1 MPGQANQT
9 STLSYVSSSAIDV
22 SDITTTELFTY
33 RNRVI
38 TSEDVNFLAKII
50 ADNPKESRRA
60 LSIRVCREWDWVQ
73 PNGALKD
80 GVCRNLMLKLHREGH
95 ITLPPRRQLPSGG
108 RQSKQKI
115 PKPPID
121 QTPIVSTVKKL
132 QPIEI
137 RQVRRTNLEKLFN
150 GLIEQYHYLGY
161 TQPVGE
167 HIKYI
172 IFSMGRPIACFVFS
186 SAPYSILHRDR
197 FIGWQPKVLG
207 KNRHLLAYNSRF
219 LILPWIHVP
228 HLASHLLAKCANSIS
243 EDWQTLYR
251 HPVFWLETFVDTELF
266 KGTCYRA
273 ANWIFLGNTSGRGKY
288 NKTHKQLTSVKAMYG
303 LPLVKNFRQK
313 LCQE

>member
-1 MPGQANQT
+1 MTAT
-9 STLSYVSSSAIDV
+9 K
-22 SDITTTELFTY
+22 LFTY

-38 TSEDVNFLAKII
+38 TSEDVSFLAGII

-60 LSIRVCREWDWVQ
+60 LSIRVCREWNWVQ
-73 PNGALKD
+73 PNGVLKD
-80 GVCRNLMLKLHREGH
+80 GVCRGLMLKLHREEH
-95 ITLPPRRQLPSGG
+95 IELPPRRQPSTGG

-115 PKPPID
+115 KKLEID
-121 QTPIVSTVKKL
+121 QAPILSTVKEL

-137 RQVRRTNLEKLFN
+137 RQVRRTKFEPLFN
-150 GLIEQYHYLGY
+150 SLIEQYHYLGY

-167 HIKYI
+167 HLKYLV
-172 IFSMGRPIACFVFS
+172 FAAGRPIACFVFS
-186 SAPYSILHRDR
+186 SAPYSIRHRDR
-197 FIGWQPKVLG
+197 FIGWSPGILE

-219 LILPWIHVP
+219 LILPWVKVP
-228 HLASHLLAKCANSIS
+228 HLASHLLAKCARGIS
-243 EDWQTLYR
+243 ADWQTLYH

-288 NKTHKQLTSVKAMYG
+288 NKTQKQLTSIKAMYG
-303 LPLVKNFRQK
+303 FPLVKQFRQL